1 MESVIFFLKAFLGI
15 VLGLSIL
22 VIIHELGH
30 FLPARWFGMKVEKF
44 FLFFD
49 WPRKMWS
56 FTKGGTEYGIGWI
69 PFGGY
74 VKISGIIDESMDKEH
89 VKLPPQPWEFRAK
102 PVWQRMIVLAG
113 GVTMNVILGVLI
125 FIAVTFI
132 YGEQHIPLD
141 QLPHGISAPQKSL
154 GYEFGLRSGDKIV
167 SFNGKPV
174 KYLDE
179 VATPAI
185 LLEEN
190 ACFEVERDGKKLNL
204 CVPDTFLNRFAT
216 KKDKPSALFGVRT
229 HSIYD
234 FNPDSKKKNYKLNNG
249 DTLKK
254 GDRFLTVNEHSV
266 VYFDQVQPVLSQLKG
281 QDIKV
286 KILRNE
292 KDTLQFETQ
301 LDTSGKLGL
310 AFQRG
315 DIPLEKVEY
324 NIVQSIVPGTEKAF
338 GGLMSNLKGL
348 GKVFEGKIDASKGVG
363 GPLVIASTYAKTFD
377 SAGMQGFWVLTGM
390 LSMWLAFINI
400 LPIPALDG
408 GHLLLLAVEG
418 IKGSPPSPQLAM
430 KVQYVGMVLLLSLMA
445 FIFLNDIYQVIV
457 K

>member
-1 MESVIFFLKAFLGI
+1 MDSLIFFLKAFLGI

-22 VIIHELGH
+22 VVIHELGH
-30 FLPARWFGMKVEKF
+30 FLPARWFGMRVEKF

-56 FTKGGTEYGIGWI
+56 FTRGGTEYGIGWI

-74 VKISGIIDESMDKEH
+74 VKISGIIDESMDKDH
-89 VKLPPQPWEFRAK
+89 VNTPPEPYEFRAK

-113 GVTMNVILGVLI
+113 GVTMNVILGCII
-125 FIAVTFI
+125 FIAMTYI
-132 YGEQHIPLD
+132 YGEEHIPLD
-141 QLPHGISAPQKSL
+141 QLKHGIAVPEKSMA
-154 GYEFGLRSGDKIV
+154 YDFGLRSGDKIV
-167 SFNGKPV
+167 SLNEKPV

-185 LLEEN
+185 LLEDN
-190 ACFEVERDGKKLNL
+190 ACFQVERNGQMKNI
-204 CVPDTFLNRFAT
+204 CVADTFLNHFAT
-216 KKDKPSALFGVRT
+216 KKKRPSALFVPR
-229 HSIYD
+229 SLSVL
-234 FNPDSKKKNYKLNNG
+234 DSNVGKNKYELNNG
-249 DTLKK
+249 TILQK
-254 GDRFLTVNEHSV
+254 GDHFLSVNEQPV
-266 VYFDQVQPVLSQLKG
+266 IYFDQLSSNLANWKG
-281 QDIKV
+281 KEINVKV
-286 KILRNE
+286 LRNS
-292 KDTLQFETQ
+292 DTLRFATR

-310 AFQRG
+310 AFKMDELPR
-315 DIPLEKVEY
+315 EKVKY
-324 NIVQSIVPGTEKAF
+324 SLLGSIVPGTMKAF

-363 GPLVIASTYAKTFD
+363 GPVVIAKTYANTFD
-377 SAGMQGFWVLTGM
+377 AAGIQGFWILTGM

-418 IKGSPPSPQLAM
+418 IKGSPASPKLAI

-445 FIFLNDIYQVIV
+445 LIFLNDIFQAVV
-457 K
+457 NP